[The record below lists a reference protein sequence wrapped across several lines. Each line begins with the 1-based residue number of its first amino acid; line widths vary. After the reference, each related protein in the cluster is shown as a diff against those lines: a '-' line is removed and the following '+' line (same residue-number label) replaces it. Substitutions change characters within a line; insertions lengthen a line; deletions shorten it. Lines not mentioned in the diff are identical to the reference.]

1 MERKTVKFKFRTG
14 SVIFFLLAAVFFTGA
29 FIYQDKVSDFSDMI
43 TLEEGE
49 NGFSQSQIEEIRKDE
64 ENTVTFTAW
73 SEMKDQPITAEINS
87 RSETA
92 DVLLLSGPSDALLPW
107 GKNLFADD
115 VEGCIIGAE
124 LAQLLFGGT
133 KVQGQTVLLGE
144 RTLVIRGVVEEPGKV
159 LLCQVLPEEENLN
172 AGMSA
177 VGESKNNHLSAG
189 NVNGQYLSIG
199 SAVIQHL
206 SAGNAAGQYLTTDS
220 AVAQHLETEDA
231 VAQCFDRI
239 NILDTDPTK
248 TASQTAAEFISR
260 YSLDAQILHYEYKR
274 DLSWLTD
281 LIPGKWSDFSGW
293 SENWH
298 TFGREIERMEKSEK
312 SDIEQLSFAWT
323 KKRNLL
329 MLSGVAALLFCPV
342 LQCVKPCLRQGK
354 TEDDAEDDRTGNFD
368 RFHSVT

>member
-1 MERKTVKFKFRTG
+1 MKRKTVKFKFRTG
-14 SVIFFLLAAVFFTGA
+14 SVIVFLLAAIFFTGA

-43 TLEEGE
+43 TLEAGE
-49 NGFSQSQIEEIRKDE
+49 SGFSQSQIEEIRKDE

-73 SEMKDQPITAEINS
+73 TEEKDQPITAEINS
-87 RSETA
+87 RSEAA

-159 LLCQVLPEEENLN
+159 MLCQVLPEEEILN
-172 AGMSA
+172 VGMSA
-177 VGESKNNHLSAG
+177 VGESKNNNLSAG
-189 NVNGQYLSIG
+189 NVNGQYLATG

-206 SAGNAAGQYLTTDS
+206 AA
-220 AVAQHLETEDA
+220 EDA
-231 VAQCFDRI
+231 VEQRFDRI
-239 NILDTDPTK
+239 NIISIDPTK

-274 DLSWLTD
+274 DLSWITD

-329 MLSGVAALLFCPV
+329 AASGVAALLFCPV

-354 TEDDAEDDRTGNFD
+354 TEDDAEDDRTGNLD